1 MPVAVFAVSMLV
13 MLMAAAPSAASPSC
27 MSRTEARRHFGSAH
41 LYWHGRNHC
50 WNALQPQRHDRIA
63 GVPRSVVPPKWRE
76 PMAEMLP
83 DNEPVQKPLQMAA
96 QTPLPDRQAN
106 IEPPQSPV
114 AERWVDIVQVTSPP
128 VIEREPEPK
137 PEAKVTPR
145 SALLAFIAI
154 VLMLGTI
161 EVLFRCTSDERRPS
175 GRDTPSAG

>member
-1 MPVAVFAVSMLV
+1 MPVAVLAVSMLV
-13 MLMAAAPSAASPSC
+13 VLMAAAPSAASPSC

-50 WNALQPQRHDRIA
+50 WNALQPQRHHRIA
-63 GVPRSVVPPKWRE
+63 GVQRSVQPKWRE
-76 PMAEMLP
+76 PMAAMLP
-83 DNEPVQKPLQMAA
+83 DNEPVQKPVQTAA
-96 QTPLPDRQAN
+96 QTPSPDRPAN

-114 AERWVDIVQVTSPP
+114 TERWVDIVQVTSPP
-128 VIEREPEPK
+128 VIERKPEP
-137 PEAKVTPR
+137 KVTPR